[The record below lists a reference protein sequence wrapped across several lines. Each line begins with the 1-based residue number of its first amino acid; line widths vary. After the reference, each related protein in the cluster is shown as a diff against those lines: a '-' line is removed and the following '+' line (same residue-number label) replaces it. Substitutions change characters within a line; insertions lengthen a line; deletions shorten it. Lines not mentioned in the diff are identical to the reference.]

1 MPEHDFVEDPSG
13 AQQGDLL
20 PGHFTVVRR
29 LGQGACAV
37 ALLVE
42 RDGQEYVLKVAS
54 TPEHNQRLQDEGE
67 VLQQCR
73 HPHIVEYC
81 DLLAMGDRLCV
92 LMRRAGEET
101 LGQRLRKEGRL
112 HVDLLQRFGDDLL
125 SVITY
130 LEDAGIAHRDI
141 KPDNIGVGPMGR
153 SDRLHL
159 VLFDFS
165 LARTPPDNIRAGTTG
180 YLEPLLPLRKPPRW
194 DLYAERYAAA
204 VTLYELAAG
213 PHNLPRWGDGIS
225 DPSQLAC
232 EVTIEAELFDADLR
246 DGLSDFFTTALRRN
260 PAERFDNAEEMLQ
273 AWRRCF
279 AGIAHPDTVSEHD
292 DADSAAGAA
301 GRCNL

>member
-1 MPEHDFVEDPSG
+1 MTARNMCSRWPALRNTTSG
-13 AQQGDLL
+13 
-20 PGHFTVVRR
+20 
-29 LGQGACAV
+29 
-37 ALLVE
+37 
-42 RDGQEYVLKVAS
+42 
-54 TPEHNQRLQDEGE
+54 LQDEGE

-81 DLLAMGDRLCV
+81 GLLAMGDRLCV
-92 LMRRAGEET
+92 LMRRAGQET

-125 SVITY
+125 GVIKY
-130 LEDAGIAHRDI
+130 LEDTGIAHRDI

-165 LARTPPDNIRAGTTG
+165 LSRTPPDNIRAGTTG

-213 PHNLPRWGDGIS
+213 PHNLPRWGDGVKRS
-225 DPSQLAC
+225 VAVS
-232 EVTIEAELFDADLR
+232 LR
-246 DGLSDFFTTALRRN
+246 G
-260 PAERFDNAEEMLQ
+260 
-273 AWRRCF
+273 
-279 AGIAHPDTVSEHD
+279 HD
-292 DADSAAGAA
+292 
-301 GRCNL
+301 

>member
-1 MPEHDFVEDPSG
+1 EAALTVPEHTFVEDPSG

-81 DLLAMGDRLCV
+81 GLLAMGDRLCV

-159 VLFDFS
+159 VLFAFS
-165 LARTPPDNIRAGTTG
+165 LARTPPDNIRAGTAG
-180 YLEPLLPLRKPPRW
+180 YIEPVTPPPQPWHILAQQLMALALQEQGIGRQDWFRWVSHVPGLARLPMAQVDSLVQWMLQQQILW
-194 DLYAERYAAA
+194 DGQGMLWFGR
-204 VTLYELAAG
+204 AG
-213 PHNLPRWGDGIS
+213 EETYG
-225 DPSQLAC
+225 
-232 EVTIEAELFDADLR
+232 
-246 DGLSDFFTTALRRN
+246 RRN
-260 PAERFDNAEEMLQ
+260 FLALCSVFTAPPLF
-273 AWRRCF
+273 
-279 AGIAHPDTVSEHD
+279 TVLH
-292 DADSAAGAA
+292 
-301 GRCNL
+301 GRDELGFTLLMTMPF